1 MPTAGGYSD
10 RLVAGIEFGDQ
21 QVADSLR
28 AGLQRVEDL
37 LMDACASDD
46 LTLEQ
51 AAKHLAQAGG
61 KRFRPLLVL
70 LASQLGR
77 PGGPEVDKAAVVVE
91 LTHLATLYHDDV
103 MDEADLRRGA
113 PSANARWT
121 NSIAILAGD
130 FLFAAASGLVA
141 DLGPEA
147 VRIQARTFQ
156 RLVTGQ
162 IQETVAAPA
171 GADPVDWYL
180 QVLAGK
186 TGSLIATSGQFGAM
200 FAGAPDESVAAM
212 TEFGEA
218 IGMAFQLSDDLID
231 ITSDAEDLGK
241 ATGTDLREGVRTL
254 PMLFALADESTDPRL
269 RELLEAG
276 PLTDDVR
283 HREALLLLRRSS
295 AMDRAHDMLG
305 QYVERARAQLAR
317 LPEGVARESLEALVD
332 FMQTRS
338 S

>member
-1 MPTAGGYSD
+1 MSSAVGRSNL
-10 RLVAGIEFGDQ
+10 LVAGIEFPDEQ
-21 QVADSLR
+21 AAAFLR
-28 AGLQRVEDL
+28 SGLARVEDRL
-37 LMDACASDD
+37 VAACTSED
-46 LTLEQ
+46 LTLDQ

-70 LASQLGR
+70 LASQFGE
-77 PGGPEVDKAAVVVE
+77 PGGEDVDKAAVVVE

-103 MDEADLRRGA
+103 MDEAEIRRGA
-113 PSANARWT
+113 QSANSRWT
-121 NSIAILAGD
+121 NSISILAGD
-130 FLFAAASGLVA
+130 YLFAAASGLVA

-162 IQETVAAPA
+162 IQETVPAPE
-171 GADPVDWYL
+171 GADPVDRYL

-200 FAGAPDESVAAM
+200 FAGARPEIVAAM

-231 ITSDAEDLGK
+231 ITSEAEDLGK

-254 PMLFALADESTDPRL
+254 PMLFALADESSDPRL
-269 RELLEAG
+269 RQLLESG
-276 PLTDDVR
+276 PLTDDAL
-283 HREALLLLRRSS
+283 HREALGLLRSS
-295 AMDRAHDMLG
+295 GGMDRAREVLD
-305 QYVERARAQLAR
+305 QYVDRARAQLEV
-317 LPEGVARESLEALVD
+317 LPEGVARDSLEALVD